1 MKRTLL
7 TLTTLLILFFGAC
20 KKDNSNTPGGN
31 TGNDTYQP
39 LSAGST
45 WKYRTTT
52 VSPIPGDNTETL
64 DTTENT
70 MTAEIKKIGTK
81 NYHVLKS
88 VDNDGTTKTYLNFED
103 HVYSTIQLDDESD
116 KQFDLPYLNDNVA
129 AGTSWTTGL
138 DLSDAENQIDA
149 RLKTTIAE
157 KGISRVILG
166 KSYTNLIHSNVELQ
180 VKING
185 TYTTQFT
192 QEFYVAKGIGV
203 VAIYANTGGK
213 VILKSEIFSYKIK

>member
-7 TLTTLLILFFGAC
+7 TLTTLITLFFSAC
-20 KKDNSNTPGGN
+20 KKDSNNKPGDNAAG
-31 TGNDTYQP
+31 DTYQP
-39 LSAGST
+39 VTTGST
-45 WKYRTTT
+45 WKYRTTAI
-52 VSPIPGDNTETL
+52 SPIPGDNTETL

-70 MTAEIKKIGTK
+70 MTAEIKKIGAK

-88 VDNDGTTKTYLNFED
+88 VDNDGTTKTYLNFEN
-103 HVYSTIQLDDESD
+103 HIYSIIQLDDETD
-116 KQFDLPYLNDNVA
+116 EQFDMPYLNDNVT
-129 AGTSWTTGL
+129 AGTSWTTAL
-138 DLSDAENQIDA
+138 DLSDTETQVDA

-157 KGISRVILG
+157 KGISRIILG
-166 KSYTNLIHSNVELQ
+166 KNYTNVVHSNVELQ

-203 VAIYANTGGK
+203 VAVYANAGGK
-213 VILKSEIFSYKIK
+213 VILKSEIFNYNIK

>member
-1 MKRTLL
+1 MKRILL
-7 TLTTLLILFFGAC
+7 TLTTLIALFFSAC
-20 KKDNSNTPGGN
+20 KKDNNNKPGDN
-31 TGNDTYQP
+31 TGGDTYQP
-39 LSAGST
+39 VTTGST

-52 VSPIPGDNTETL
+52 ISPIPGNNTQTL

-88 VDNDGTTKTYLNFED
+88 VDNDGTTKTYLNFEN
-103 HVYSTIQLDDESD
+103 HVYSIIQLDDETD
-116 KQFDLPYLNDNVA
+116 EQFDLPYLNDNVA
-129 AGTSWTTGL
+129 AGTSWTTAL
-138 DLSDAENQIDA
+138 DLSDAETQVDA

-157 KGISRVILG
+157 KGISRIILG
-166 KSYTNLIHSNVELQ
+166 KNYTNVIHSNVELQ

-203 VAIYANTGGK
+203 IAVYANTGGK
-213 VILKSEIFSYKIK
+213 VILKSEIFNYNIK